1 MSNKNSNFINFSSE
15 IKLFLYHFYN
25 NNNNNN
31 NNNNIMMKIVPESNL

>member
-31 NNNNIMMKIVPESNL
+31 NNIMMKIVPESNL